1 MCSLHF
7 KKSDFYCDSQ
17 DKNVTRQKGRDSTL
31 IRKRLR
37 ENAVP
42 SVYPNLPSY
51 LSKETPEPRST
62 SSGAAIRFEQ
72 EEQRYEAQVRLFLE
86 KDKIKSFT
94 HLKENFKEIVLPQE
108 VHIVEKEESVL
119 FVAFKKNDNEPMK
132 MDFYLEVAESLEYK
146 LAVQSAFVPHRNIR
160 HLNDSETLETFSA
173 VTNIL
178 AYLKSLAEGRG
189 NESFLKILVEALQ
202 EVACQQ
208 EDDAK
213 RKKLGFI
220 SEQLLLVI
228 TPKNSRKYSADL
240 LAAALMWKTT
250 STSLYRQLIR
260 EDCLTL
266 PSLGHLTRLSKAL
279 TTGTGLSKS
288 STAYLKARCEKLN
301 IREKMVVLML
311 DEIYCAERAEYAGG
325 RFFGGGESSEMCK
338 TVLSF
343 MVKSIGGHYSDMVA
357 LFPVRNLDSRKIL
370 EYFNTVMQ
378 SLAEIGYQVWAVSV
392 DNAAPNRKFYLEELC
407 SGNLKTSVPHP
418 EIPDLKLFLLFDAV
432 HNFKNVYNNFQTRK
446 EFIYPGFL
454 NSQEEKQAQFRHLEH
469 LYNLELGKP
478 VKIAYK
484 LSDKV
489 LHPTNIE
496 KTNVLLAD
504 SIFHESTIAGL
515 RFYAKEGNPE
525 WNDTANFLHAVRNW
539 WNILNVKN
547 RNLGFRKRNKLMK
560 PVTINDSSN
569 LDILETFG
577 AWLKRWRENSRLKGA
592 RTCLTEETFLAC
604 IQTTFATIEVTRE
617 LLGNDEFRYVLTGNL
632 QSDPIERRFGWYR
645 QLAGSNYFVSVR
657 QILEAEKSIRLKS
670 LVKYAGLSISE
681 VKETFEVA
689 EAAQD
694 LEVQEESDKLNMIL
708 EHNVTDLTALNVE
721 DTNIVFY
728 IAGCFARSL
737 CKNLKCLHC
746 INLLKKNDDIP
757 EMRFETADSL
767 LHEERKKDFIDQ
779 INRGGLCYPSD
790 SVFMTC
796 LHVWKFYHD
805 IVSQSEAKEH
815 MITASEPRKVFV
827 HAFMTVCVDQEETNC
842 LMSQECEDGHEF
854 KKYFERL
861 TYKMFNTFMK
871 NVCAEKNSEI
881 HKGKKRSL
889 NTSDSRKIKKLQ
901 SE

>member
-1 MCSLHF
+1 M
-7 KKSDFYCDSQ
+7 
-17 DKNVTRQKGRDSTL
+17 TRQKNRDSTL
-31 IRKRLR
+31 AKKRLKD
-37 ENAVP
+37 NAIP
-42 SVYPNLPSY
+42 SVFPNLPSY
-51 LSKETPEPRST
+51 LSSEIPEPRSST
-62 SSGAAIRFEQ
+62 SGAASRFEQ
-72 EEQRYEAQVRLFLE
+72 QEERYEAQVRQFLG
-86 KDKIKSFT
+86 KDKIQSYG
-94 HLKENFKEIVLPQE
+94 HLKANVKEIVLPKG
-108 VHIVEKEESVL
+108 VKIVENEDSVL
-119 FVAFKKNDNEPMK
+119 FVAFKKFENEPMK
-132 MDFYLEVAESLEYK
+132 MDFYLEVAENLEYK
-146 LAVQSAFVPHRNIR
+146 LAVQSTFVPQRNIK
-160 HLNDSETLETFSA
+160 HLNDNETLGTFSA

-178 AYLKSLAEGRG
+178 AYLKSLAEGHG
-189 NESFLKILVEALQ
+189 NDSFLKILVESLQ

-208 EDDAK
+208 EDETK
-213 RKKLGFI
+213 RKKLGFL
-220 SEQLLLVI
+220 SEQLSLVI
-228 TPKNSRKYSADL
+228 TPKNARKYSADL

-266 PSLGHLTRLSKAL
+266 PSIGHLTRLSKAL

-288 STAYLKARCEKLN
+288 SSAYLKARCEKLN
-301 IREKMVVLML
+301 NRERIVILML

-325 RFFGGGESSEMCK
+325 KFFGGGETSEMCK

-343 MVKSIGGHYSDMVA
+343 MIKSIGGKYSDMVA
-357 LFPVRNLDSRKIL
+357 LFPVKNLDASQITGF
-370 EYFNTVMQ
+370 FNSVMQ
-378 SLAEIGYQVWAVSV
+378 SLVEIGYQVWALSV
-392 DNAAPNRKFYLEELC
+392 DNAAPNRKFYVERLC

-446 EFIYPGFL
+446 EFVYPGFL
-454 NSQEEKQAQFRHLEH
+454 NSHEEKRAKFNHLEL

-504 SIFHESTIAGL
+504 SLFHESTIAGL
-515 RFYAKEGNPE
+515 RFYAKEGHKE
-525 WNDTANFLHAVRNW
+525 WEDTANFLHVVRNW
-539 WNILNVKN
+539 WNILNVKK
-547 RNLGFRKRNKLMK
+547 RSLGFMKRNKLMK
-560 PVTINDSSN
+560 PVTINDKSN
-569 LDILETFG
+569 LQVPETFG
-577 AWLKRWRENSRLKGA
+577 AWLKRWRENSRLSGA

-604 IQTTFATIEVTRE
+604 IQTTFATIEIARQ
-617 LLGNDEFRYVLTGNL
+617 LLEHDDFSYVLTGNL

-670 LVKYAGLSISE
+670 LVKYSGLSISE
-681 VKETFEVA
+681 VKDTF
-689 EAAQD
+689 EAAQVEQD
-694 LEVQEESDKLNMIL
+694 VEVQEESDKLNLVL
-708 EHNVTDLTALNVE
+708 EHSVTDLTALNVE

-728 IAGCFARSL
+728 VAGCFARSF
-737 CKNLKCLHC
+737 CKNQKCENC
-746 INLLKKNDDIP
+746 VKLLKKNNDVP
-757 EMRFETADSL
+757 EIRFEQTDGMV
-767 LHEERKKDFIDQ
+767 HEERKKEFIDQ

-805 IVSQSEAKEH
+805 IVNQTDAKEH

-827 HAFMTVCVDQEETNC
+827 HAFMNVCVEIEETN
-842 LMSQECEDGHEF
+842 LLLSQKCEDGHEF
-854 KKYFERL
+854 KKFFERL
-861 TYKMFNTFMK
+861 ACKMFNTFMK

-889 NTSDSRKIKKLQ
+889 NTSDSRKIRKLQ

>member
-1 MCSLHF
+1 M
-7 KKSDFYCDSQ
+7 
-17 DKNVTRQKGRDSTL
+17 TRQKNRESTL
-31 IRKRLR
+31 VRKRLKDDS
-37 ENAVP
+37 VP
-42 SVYPNLPSY
+42 SQFPNLPSY
-51 LSKETPEPRST
+51 LSKEIYEPRSST
-62 SSGAAIRFEQ
+62 TGAANRFEQ
-72 EEQRYEAQVRLFLE
+72 QEERHEALVRQFLE
-86 KDKIKSFT
+86 KDVIQSFS
-94 HLKENFKEIVLPQE
+94 HLKENVKEVVLPKG
-108 VHIVEKEESVL
+108 VHVVEREDSVL
-119 FVAFKKNDNEPMK
+119 FVAFKKDDNEPMK
-132 MDFYLEVAESLEYK
+132 MNFYLEVAENLEYQV
-146 LAVQSAFVPHRNIR
+146 AVQATFVPKKNIK
-160 HLNDSETLETFSA
+160 HLNDSDILKTFSA

-189 NESFLKILVEALQ
+189 SDSFLKILVESLQ
-202 EVACQQ
+202 EVAFQQ
-208 EDDAK
+208 EDETK

-220 SEQLLLVI
+220 CEQLHLAI
-228 TPKNSRKYSADL
+228 TPMHARKYSADL

-266 PSLGHLTRLSKAL
+266 PSLCHLIRLSKSL

-288 STAYLKARCEKLN
+288 STAYLRARCEKLN
-301 IREKMVVLML
+301 EREKIVVLML

-325 RFFGGGESSEMCK
+325 KFFGSGETSDMAK

-343 MVKSIGGHYSDMVA
+343 MIKSIGGSYSDMVA
-357 LFPVRNLDSRKIL
+357 LFPVRNLDSHQIL
-370 EYFNTVMQ
+370 GFYSTVMK
-378 SLAEIGYQVWAVSV
+378 SLADIGYLVWAISV
-392 DNAAPNRKFYLEELC
+392 DNAAPNRKFYIEELC
-407 SGNLKTSVPHP
+407 SGNLKTSLPHP
-418 EIPDLKLFLLFDAV
+418 EIPDLNVFLLFDAV

-446 EFIYPGFL
+446 VFVYPGFL
-454 NSQEEKQAQFRHLEH
+454 NSHEEKKAHYNHLEL

-515 RFYAKEGNPE
+515 RFYAKEGRPE
-525 WNDTANFLHAVRNW
+525 WDDTANFLHVVRNW

-560 PVTINDSSN
+560 PVTVNDSSN

-604 IQTTFATIEVTRE
+604 IQTTFATIEVTRQ
-617 LLGNDEFRYVLTGNL
+617 LLENDEFRYVLTGNL

-657 QILEAEKSIRLKS
+657 QILEAEKSIRLKA
-670 LVKYAGLSISE
+670 LVKYSGLSITE
-681 VKETFEVA
+681 VRETFEEA
-689 EAAQD
+689 EVEQD
-694 LEVQEESDKLNMIL
+694 HIVQEESNKLNMVL
-708 EHNVTDLTALNVE
+708 EHNVTDLGVLNVE

-728 IAGCFARSL
+728 VAGCFARSL
-737 CKNLKCLHC
+737 CKNLKCQKC
-746 INLLKKNDDIP
+746 VTLLKKNDEVP
-757 EMRFETADSL
+757 EIRFESAESL
-767 LHEERKKDFIDQ
+767 THEERKQEFIDQ
-779 INRGGLCYPSD
+779 VNRGGLCYPSD

-805 IVSQSEAKEH
+805 IINQTEAKEH
-815 MITASEPRKVFV
+815 LVTTSEPRKVFIK
-827 HAFMTVCVDQEETNC
+827 AFMSVCLENEETNC
-842 LMSQECEDGHEF
+842 LLSQHCEDGHEF

-861 TYKMFNTFMK
+861 VFKMFNTFMK
-871 NVCAEKNSEI
+871 NVCTEKNSEI

-889 NTSDSRKIKKLQ
+889 NTSNSRKIKKLQ